1 MLETSAVYWESIV
14 RIYGFS
20 EKRGLTLLKLT
31 FPLDC
36 LEYWSGQIQ
45 KIEEGRG
52 CFDLVFSQVT
62 EHNFFNLYIVIEDH
76 KNDSGRRQVE
86 QAAQFEIATSLA
98 VDFPVEMIS
107 FHGPHFQDR
116 DGIAN
121 VAFEVLAR
129 SEIRILAAGCTGTS
143 IYIVLPE
150 NTAGLAIKLLEK
162 VFEVPRDNGI
172 KIKN

>member
-20 EKRGLTLLKLT
+20 EKRGLTLFRLT

-36 LEYWSGQIQ
+36 LEYWSAQLQ
-45 KIEEGRG
+45 RIEEGRG

-62 EHNFFNLYIVIEDH
+62 EHNILNLFIVIEDH
-76 KNDSGRRQVE
+76 KNNSGRRQIE
-86 QAAQFEIATSLA
+86 QAAQGEVATALA

-129 SEIRILAAGCTGTS
+129 SEIQILAAGCTGTS

-150 NTAGLAIKLLEK
+150 NMAGPAIKLLEK
-162 VFEVPRDNGI
+162 VFEVPQDTQI
-172 KIKN
+172 KV

>member
-20 EKRGLTLLKLT
+20 EKRGLTLFRLT
-31 FPLDC
+31 FPLDR
-36 LEYWSGQIQ
+36 LEYWGAQLE
-45 KIEEGRG
+45 KIGEGRG
-52 CFDLVFSQVT
+52 SFDLVFSQVA
-62 EHNFFNLYIVIEDH
+62 EHNFVNLFIVIEDN
-76 KNDSGRRQVE
+76 KDDSGRRLIK
-86 QAAQFEIATSLA
+86 QAVQGEIATSLA

-129 SEIRILAAGCTGTS
+129 SEIQIMAAGCTGTS

-150 NTAGLAIKLLEK
+150 NMAGPAIKLLEK
-162 VFEVPRDNGI
+162 VFEVPRDNEI
-172 KIKN
+172 KITN